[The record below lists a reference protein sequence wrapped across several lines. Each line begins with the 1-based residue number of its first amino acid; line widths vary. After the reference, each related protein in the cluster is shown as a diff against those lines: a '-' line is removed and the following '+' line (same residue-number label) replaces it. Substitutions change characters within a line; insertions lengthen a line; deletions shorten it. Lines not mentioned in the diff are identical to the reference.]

1 MPIKNTSLYS
11 RHLELQGK
19 MIQFAGYMMP
29 IQYTGIVNEH
39 HAVRNTAGM
48 FDLSHMGEF
57 IVKGKNAESFLQFI
71 TINDVIRLKPGQA
84 QYSAMCFE
92 DGGIIDDLLIY
103 CYGDRFMIVVNAAN
117 IQKDFDWLE
126 KNLMDGVVLENVS
139 DEINLIALQG
149 QESRRILQKIIPSD
163 LSTIPFYH
171 FIEDKYED
179 SNILIARTGYT
190 GELGFEIY
198 GNLDVIPKIWDNLMD
213 VGKEYGIVPVGLGAR
228 DTLRLE
234 MKYLLYGYDIDES
247 TNPFEVGLGWITK
260 PEKGNF
266 IGRKELIQ
274 KKEQISR
281 RLVCFEMT
289 ERAIPRNGYP
299 IFLRNK
305 KVGEVTSGTQS
316 PSLNKGIGLAF
327 INHPHTRV
335 GTTLEVE
342 IRSQKKS
349 AVIVQPP
356 FYKSG
361 TANI

>member
-1 MPIKNTSLYS
+1 
-11 RHLELQGK
+11 

-57 IVKGKNAESFLQFI
+57 IVKGKNAELFLQFI

-335 GTTLEVE
+335 GTILEVE

-349 AVIVQPP
+349 AVIVKPP
-356 FYKSG
+356 FYKNG
-361 TANI
+361 TVNI

>member
-1 MPIKNTSLYS
+1 
-11 RHLELQGK
+11 

-281 RLVCFEMT
+281 RLVCFEMM

-299 IFLRNK
+299 IFFGNK
-305 KVGEVTSGTQS
+305 KNGEVTSGSQS
-316 PSLNKGIGLAF
+316 PSLKKGIGLAF
-327 INHPHTRV
+327 INHPYTKV
-335 GTTLEVE
+335 GTILEVG
-342 IRSQKKS
+342 IRGQKKS
-349 AVIVQPP
+349 AIIVKPP
-356 FYKSG
+356 FYKNG
-361 TANI
+361 TVNI

>member
-1 MPIKNTSLYS
+1 
-11 RHLELQGK
+11 

-342 IRSQKKS
+342 IYSKTS
-349 AVIVQPP
+349 IL
-356 FYKSG
+356 
-361 TANI
+361 

>member
-1 MPIKNTSLYS
+1 
-11 RHLELQGK
+11 

-179 SNILIARTGYT
+179 SNILIARTGY
-190 GELGFEIY
+190 
-198 GNLDVIPKIWDNLMD
+198 
-213 VGKEYGIVPVGLGAR
+213 
-228 DTLRLE
+228 
-234 MKYLLYGYDIDES
+234 
-247 TNPFEVGLGWITK
+247 
-260 PEKGNF
+260 
-266 IGRKELIQ
+266 
-274 KKEQISR
+274 
-281 RLVCFEMT
+281 
-289 ERAIPRNGYP
+289 
-299 IFLRNK
+299 
-305 KVGEVTSGTQS
+305 
-316 PSLNKGIGLAF
+316 
-327 INHPHTRV
+327 
-335 GTTLEVE
+335 
-342 IRSQKKS
+342 
-349 AVIVQPP
+349 
-356 FYKSG
+356 
-361 TANI
+361 

>member
-1 MPIKNTSLYS
+1 
-11 RHLELQGK
+11 

-84 QYSAMCFE
+84 QYSAMCLE

-149 QESRRILQKIIPSD
+149 PESRRILQKIIPSD
-163 LSTIPFYH
+163 LSIIPFYH

-349 AVIVQPP
+349 AVIVKPP